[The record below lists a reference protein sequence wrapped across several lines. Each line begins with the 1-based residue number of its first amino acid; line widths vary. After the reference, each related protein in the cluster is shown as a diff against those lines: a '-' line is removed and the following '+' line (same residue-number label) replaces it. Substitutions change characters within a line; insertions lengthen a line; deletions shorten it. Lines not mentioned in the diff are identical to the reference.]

1 MLYQPQTIMKK
12 GLLTTVLLALG
23 LLTAQGQTIVRGHIV
38 NERGEG
44 IEYVSIGF
52 DEDSVGVI
60 SDANGR
66 FEVTI
71 PKGRKKDLQ
80 FSHVSYDTKDV
91 PYQEYGKGTELTVV
105 LNDKVIELAEVVV
118 GKKNKPKSIVGKGM
132 PAPGVVGY
140 GGPREKASP
149 DSPEGGI
156 TFSCSKDYVISDIL
170 LSVAKC
176 DFKQCTVSF
185 NLYEKRDGKYVNI
198 LQKPIYEIIK
208 QENGK
213 HTLDVRPEETLL
225 LKRKKDYYLSVRVV
239 DSDSPGYLYMKAY
252 LKNGLYRRVV
262 KGKQRKFP
270 ICPALRIKGYE
281 AEAAR

>member
-1 MLYQPQTIMKK
+1 MKK

-23 LLTAQGQTIVRGHIV
+23 LATAQGQTIVRGHIV

-44 IEYVSIGF
+44 IE
-52 DEDSVGVI
+52 
-60 SDANGR
+60 
-66 FEVTI
+66 
-71 PKGRKKDLQ
+71 
-80 FSHVSYDTKDV
+80 
-91 PYQEYGKGTELTVV
+91 
-105 LNDKVIELAEVVV
+105 
-118 GKKNKPKSIVGKGM
+118 
-132 PAPGVVGY
+132 
-140 GGPREKASP
+140 
-149 DSPEGGI
+149 
-156 TFSCSKDYVISDIL
+156 
-170 LSVAKC
+170 
-176 DFKQCTVSF
+176 
-185 NLYEKRDGKYVNI
+185 YVNI

>member
-1 MLYQPQTIMKK
+1 M
-12 GLLTTVLLALG
+12 
-23 LLTAQGQTIVRGHIV
+23 
-38 NERGEG
+38 
-44 IEYVSIGF
+44 
-52 DEDSVGVI
+52 
-60 SDANGR
+60 
-66 FEVTI
+66 
-71 PKGRKKDLQ
+71 
-80 FSHVSYDTKDV
+80 
-91 PYQEYGKGTELTVV
+91 
-105 LNDKVIELAEVVV
+105 
-118 GKKNKPKSIVGKGM
+118 
-132 PAPGVVGY
+132 
-140 GGPREKASP
+140 
-149 DSPEGGI
+149 
-156 TFSCSKDYVISDIL
+156 
-170 LSVAKC
+170 
-176 DFKQCTVSF
+176 SF

-262 KGKQRKFP
+262 KGKQRKIP